1 MVTKTTIFNFLFI
14 LVFGAFISSCSSD
27 GDKEVPDDDSPMVE
41 DITPPSIN
49 LQELLDNQVLSEKV
63 QITVNVSDDNTQN
76 INLKILLD
84 GEEIYDSSTEYSLE
98 FDPNLYTVGEKKLRF
113 VATDDANNSNALEIK
128 VKIQRILLKLFIEEN
143 YIRNP
148 IEQAYAFLSD
158 VQGNPLDSLEISDQQ
173 QSHVFLAPLSFNA
186 QEDFVLT
193 VVTKEKNDVVN
204 IESTPGLNRE
214 KLLEFYLKNNGR
226 FDFESIDIN
235 YASTGFHHLE
245 GLGYAY
251 FVFTPNQSE
260 GTLDLLDRKNPT
272 DYIYILSPG
281 GFVNSTHFVAKLKRD
296 TVSNP
301 LILDIDDF
309 SSDNISVGNFPY
321 TDTSQIS
328 LLGFENLEDSQNYRF
343 HNALFGIGQ
352 IINPDRILHPY
363 IDNFPFY
370 RHSYTDLYGSNLD
383 GYRYLGEGLPL
394 NEYNPIETD
403 LSTVVENGTVQITYS
418 PINDYFGGKV
428 HLKSENQKSNWV
440 VAFNPFVDK
449 ELILPKMPVI
459 GSLETLDLSDY
470 VIKSSRISRY
480 SDVGSYDEY
489 LLKVRSKAINYYS
502 HSSFAEHITIW
513 PSQDNREQ
521 YLDPLR

>member
-1 MVTKTTIFNFLFI
+1 MVTKTTIFNFLFA
-14 LVFGAFISSCSSD
+14 LVFGTFISSCSSD
-27 GDKEVPDDDSPMVE
+27 GDKEVPDDDSSTVE
-41 DITPPSIN
+41 DITPPSID
-49 LQELLDNQVLSEKV
+49 LQGLLNDQVLSEKV
-63 QITVNVSDDNTQN
+63 QITVNLSDDNTQN

-84 GEEIYDSSTEYSLE
+84 GEEIYDSSSEYSLE
-98 FDPNLYTVGEKKLRF
+98 FDPDLYTVGEKMLRF
-113 VATDDANNSNALEIK
+113 VATDDANNSDVVEIN
-128 VKIQRILLKLFIEEN
+128 VKIQRILLRLFIEEN

-158 VQGNPLDSLEISDQQ
+158 VQGNPLDSLEISNQ
-173 QSHVFLAPLSFNA
+173 QSHLFLAPLSFDA
-186 QEDFVLT
+186 QKDFVLT
-193 VVTKEKNDVVN
+193 VVTKERNDLVN

-214 KLLEFYLKNNGR
+214 KLSEFYLKNKGR
-226 FDFESIDIN
+226 FDFETIDIN
-235 YASTGFHHLE
+235 YASTGFPHLE
-245 GLGYAY
+245 GLGYTY
-251 FVFTPNQSE
+251 LVFTPNQNE
-260 GTLDLLDRKNPT
+260 GTLDLLDRENPT

-281 GFVNSTHFVAKLKRD
+281 GPVNGTHFVAKLKRD
-296 TVSNP
+296 TISNP

-309 SSDNISVGNFPY
+309 NSDNISVGNFPY
-321 TDTSQIS
+321 ADNSDIN
-328 LLGFENLEDSQNYRF
+328 LIGFENLDDFQNYRF

-352 IINPDRILHPY
+352 IISPDKILHPY
-363 IDNFPFY
+363 IDNFAFY

-403 LSTVVENGTVQITYS
+403 LSTVVENGTIQITYS
-418 PINDYFGGKV
+418 PINDYFSGKV

-440 VAFNPFVDK
+440 ITFNPSMDK

-459 GSLETLDLSDY
+459 GGLESLDLLDY
-470 VIKSSRISRY
+470 AIKSSRISRY

-489 LLKVRSKAINYYS
+489 LLKVKSKAFNYYS
-502 HSSFAEHITIW
+502 HSSFTEHITIW